1 MTYFAATRPLFN
13 VSLALKKKKKAVKRY
28 ISAWAQIVSLSGFS
42 MQSPKVYLDWNI
54 APKMLYIADKLFKKR
69 IILTTHKTNIQ

>member
-1 MTYFAATRPLFN
+1 
-13 VSLALKKKKKAVKRY
+13 
-28 ISAWAQIVSLSGFS
+28 